1 MYLPVNRHWSK
12 LIGGSLMVLGFLLA
26 TPPGMIL
33 PDDWINIIVAG
44 FVVKML
50 GVSMPVALLL
60 TYTVIA
66 WSVFIAG
73 ALVFPYN
80 TAILIKAK
88 FNQLKSLIIRIVTDP
103 RLLVVTL
110 VMFAVIWLAAGWYM
124 SYIVAQLM

>member
-1 MYLPVNRHWSK
+1 
-12 LIGGSLMVLGFLLA
+12 MVLGFLLA

-66 WSVFIAG
+66 WSIFIAG

>member
-66 WSVFIAG
+66 WSIFIAG